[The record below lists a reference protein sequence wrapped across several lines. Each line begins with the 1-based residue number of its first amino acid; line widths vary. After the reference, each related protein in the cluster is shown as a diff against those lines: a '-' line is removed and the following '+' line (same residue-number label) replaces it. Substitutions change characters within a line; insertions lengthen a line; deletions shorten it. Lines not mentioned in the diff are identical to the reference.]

1 MFDTAAVSQDRT
13 LGLCK
18 VGPAQNRAP
27 TNPTNTTLMKSNSR
41 QKEAGCKVAWS
52 GTATAGRLK
61 RLKQFM

>member
-27 TNPTNTTLMKSNSR
+27 TNPNKHNTDEIKFKTKGDGLQSGLELHSNSR
-41 QKEAGCKVAWS
+41 QAQ
-52 GTATAGRLK
+52 TA
-61 RLKQFM
+61 